1 MIEFS
6 GMRLAPSAMCVER
19 LTPMGTVTLGG
30 ALTVLV
36 EGAGVGEGD

>member
-1 MIEFS
+1 
-6 GMRLAPSAMCVER
+6 MRLAPSAMCVER

-30 ALTVLV
+30 ALTVFVVVV